1 MAGILDLLIVMGGL
15 LFILGIGGAVGDLV
29 CRIQIVKRGL
39 ARFYKSLPMGREEV
53 IKLSQNRY
61 SCRD

>member
-15 LFILGIGGAVGDLV
+15 LLILGIGGAVSDLV
-29 CRIQIVKRGL
+29 CRIPIVKRAL
-39 ARFYKSLPMGREEV
+39 ACFYKTLPMGRREV
-53 IKLSQNRY
+53 QELSRNRY